1 MLADTGS
8 LTVCRL
14 RLLCGPETAS
24 FLSPSLLE
32 WLLPKSL
39 CLIAPH
45 RIPGKDCFV
54 SPNVRKYLF
63 LTVFLAEMSQ
73 YDLKIRGVN

>member
-1 MLADTGS
+1 MLADARS

-14 RLLCGPETAS
+14 RLLCGTETAS

-45 RIPGKDCFV
+45 RIPGKDCFGQ
-54 SPNVRKYLF
+54 SQCEKIFN
-63 LTVFLAEMSQ
+63 LTVFLAEMSE